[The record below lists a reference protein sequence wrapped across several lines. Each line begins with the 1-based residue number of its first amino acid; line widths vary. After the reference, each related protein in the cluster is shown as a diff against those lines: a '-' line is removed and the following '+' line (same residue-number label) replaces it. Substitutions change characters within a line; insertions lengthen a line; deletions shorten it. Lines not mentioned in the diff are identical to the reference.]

1 MFGYYVRLNLFCLTI
16 LAGNLSEED
25 LEQMKRTLQDL
36 LLGGVMSGVFVT
48 SSLLQTLVTRLKGLC
63 ITLRPLVP
71 EGLYLPAPPVYCP
84 QPPITQ
90 QVLCLHLFNPK
101 TLNVHACKRYS
112 F

>member
-48 SSLLQTLVTRLKGLC
+48 LSLLQTLVTRLKGLC
-63 ITLRPLVP
+63 RTLRPLVP

-112 F
+112 I